1 MADDENSLYVLVHM
15 CACSSYLDAHTQMC
29 THVGTYALGGVSV
42 LSAAPRHVPAGPHSM
57 IPPQSQPPL
66 NQETVNPFAGSYP
79 PSSTMMDG
87 NSSSELWCWCT
98 LLSSPTCMYII
109 QPTCPPKV
117 SYCMC
122 IHTFMYIRLCTYYV
136 E

>member
-1 MADDENSLYVLVHM
+1 M
-15 CACSSYLDAHTQMC
+15 SYSDAHTQMC
-29 THVGTYALGGVSV
+29 THRGMYALDDVSM

-109 QPTCPPKV
+109 QPTYLPKV
-117 SYCMC
+117 SYLYVHTYFQV
-122 IHTFMYIRLCTYYV
+122 HTFVCILCRIILKVCMYNV
-136 E
+136 